1 MHPLLQRVFNSFIE
15 TGTLRVTMANG
26 RSLTLG
32 DGTGKAIGVRF
43 TTRAAELGVLLDPE
57 LKLGEA
63 YMNGTFVVE
72 EGSIADVI
80 ELGMSQDGAD
90 KVPQWVR
97 PRSLARRI
105 WARLQQRGDEA
116 RTQKKVAEHY
126 DELEERFYS
135 LFLDAD
141 RQYSCAYF
149 EGPN

>member
-15 TGTLRVTMANG
+15 IGNVRVTMSSG
-26 RSLTLG
+26 RTLTLG

-80 ELGMSQDGAD
+80 ELGNVPGWCRQGAALGCGRD
-90 KVPQWVR
+90 RWP
-97 PRSLARRI
+97 RRI
-105 WARLQQRGDEA
+105 WARLQRRDDEGA
-116 RTQKKVAEHY
+116 DTKKSRRT
-126 DELEERFYS
+126 LR
-135 LFLDAD
+135 
-141 RQYSCAYF
+141 RT
-149 EGPN
+149 